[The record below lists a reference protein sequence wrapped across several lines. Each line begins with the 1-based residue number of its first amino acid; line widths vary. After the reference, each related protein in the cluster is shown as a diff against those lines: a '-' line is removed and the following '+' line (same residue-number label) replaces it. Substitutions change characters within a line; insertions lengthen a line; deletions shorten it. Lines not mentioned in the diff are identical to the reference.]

1 MAIYYVPGEAGWND
15 NGTLGS
21 VAQLRLKLETS
32 YHAATNRST
41 LTVTMQARAPRYGG
55 RFQLLNNALVEL
67 NGSTLF
73 SGGGSASFDY
83 YVDFAGDSAW
93 HDLTDGTSG
102 QVCRWTAM
110 VDHAADGR
118 ATAAFSVTARLY
130 YSESYFMT
138 FYGLSGS
145 QTLDET
151 RTFSLSISAGT
162 GSTVTVLRNGSALS
176 NGATLTYGDRLTVNF
191 AAQSGY
197 TLLTHTLNG
206 ASFASGDTHTVTD
219 AVTVAATAVRKTY
232 TLSVS
237 AGAGSTVTVLQN
249 GTALPDGA
257 VITHGDTLTVRF
269 AAQAGYELL
278 THTLNGA
285 SFPSGGTHTVSG
297 AVAVAA
303 TARRLGILRLD
314 TGSAVRRYRLLLDTG
329 SAIVPVRIFLDR
341 GDRISE
347 AGI

>member
-41 LTVTMQARAPRYGG
+41 LTVTMQARAPRYAG

-93 HDLTDGTSG
+93 HDLADGTSG
-102 QVCRWTAM
+102 QVCRWTAT

-145 QTLDET
+145 QALDET
-151 RTFSLSISAGT
+151 RTFSLSISAAT
-162 GSTVTVLRNGSALS
+162 GSTVTVLRNGTALG
-176 NGATLTYGDRLTVNF
+176 NGAVLSYGDRLTVNF

-206 ASFASGDTHTVTD
+206 ASFS
-219 AVTVAATAVRKTY
+219 
-232 TLSVS
+232 
-237 AGAGSTVTVLQN
+237 
-249 GTALPDGA
+249 
-257 VITHGDTLTVRF
+257 
-269 AAQAGYELL
+269 
-278 THTLNGA
+278 
-285 SFPSGGTHTVSG
+285 SGGTHTCILQQHQDDQHYDPSQCDIHRSG
-297 AVAVAA
+297 SLQMLPSH
-303 TARRLGILRLD
+303 RCHLHRLYPGGVECHFDRYGQHLPHQCD
-314 TGSAVRRYRLLLDTG
+314 SAH
-329 SAIVPVRIFLDR
+329 
-341 GDRISE
+341 
-347 AGI
+347 